1 MRSFSVPAWKPYS
14 AEDASRATH
23 GAAPRRTHIRVV
35 TALDEAAAALS
46 ANDMARVETIAG
58 EILRA
63 QPANPQ
69 ALHLLAAALSAQ
81 GRVAEALAAYQSAVE
96 WLHGNLAPTQTP
108 FGLHVLHGLGFRP
121 RGILDIGAFE
131 GTFTRTARYFFGQSP
146 ILMLEAQP
154 SKEMQLKA
162 VAAQLPDVD
171 YCIVLLGAENREHV
185 AFHQVN
191 AVINSS
197 GSSLYEEQTHYPRD
211 TISLPMRRLDD
222 VLTEL
227 PGREFDLMKIDVQGA
242 EIDVLR
248 GGAQTLAG
256 IEAIV
261 IEMSLL
267 EYNKGAPLIATVM
280 RWLGEQGFSLFD
292 VFPVSRIPTTGAL
305 LQVDGIFLRR
315 GSSLWPRA
323 PFF

>member
-1 MRSFSVPAWKPYS
+1 M
-14 AEDASRATH
+14 
-23 GAAPRRTHIRVV
+23 
-35 TALDEAAAALS
+35 TALDEAAAALA
-46 ANDMARVETIAG
+46 ANDMARAETIAG
-58 EILRA
+58 EILKA

-69 ALHLLAAALSAQ
+69 ALHVLAAALSAQ

-96 WLHGNLAPTQTP
+96 WLHGNLVPTQTP
-108 FGLHVLHGLGFRP
+108 FGLHVLHVLGFRP

-131 GTFTRTARYFFGQSP
+131 GTFARTARYFFGQSP

-171 YCIVLLGAENREHV
+171 YRIVLLGAENHEHV

-191 AVINSS
+191 AAINSS
-197 GSSLYEEQTHYPRD
+197 GSSLYEEQTSYPRD

-227 PGREFDLMKIDVQGA
+227 PGREFDLLKIDVQGA

-256 IEAIV
+256 VEAIV
-261 IEMSLL
+261 IELSLL
-267 EYNKGAPLIATVM
+267 EYNRGAPLIAEVM

-315 GSSLWPRA
+315 ESSLWPKA